1 MRRGLVIAGLALA
14 ACSRTS
20 KSEPHPAVVT
30 SAGAAKVAAPCEAH
44 PIRTELVPGITLE
57 RFLAPVAPSV
67 PVGDRCVTLVRVDPA
82 RHALQLHTAR
92 TEGGARTVDKW
103 SESGKL
109 EAVLNAAMYGDDQRG
124 VGLMVSPAGINN
136 GGDNKKYGGFLAW
149 DRTREGI
156 PEVAAFGRDCAGFDL
171 DQIRRD
177 YRSVVQNYRL
187 LDCQAQPIAWQD
199 PKLFSA
205 AVLGTDKRG
214 WLVFAHVRTPYAMT
228 DLAKIL
234 ASPDL
239 EMQSAM
245 HVEGGPE
252 ASLYVAAGGAVVRE
266 MGSYETGFMS
276 NDDNHDFWP
285 IPNVLG
291 VVPRPSSP

>member
-1 MRRGLVIAGLALA
+1 MRRGAFLVVLALA
-14 ACSRTS
+14 ACT
-20 KSEPHPAVVT
+20 KTTKTDPHPAALASS
-30 SAGAAKVAAPCEAH
+30 SATKGAAPCETH
-44 PIRTELVPGITLE
+44 PLRTELVPGITVA
-57 RFLAPVAPSV
+57 RFLAPVAPTV
-67 PVGDRCVTLVRVDPA
+67 PVGDRCVTVVRVDPT
-82 RHALQLHTAR
+82 RHTLQLHTAR
-92 TEGGARTVDKW
+92 TEGGARTVDRW
-103 SESGKL
+103 SESAKL
-109 EAVLNAAMYGDDQRG
+109 EAVLNAAMYGDDQRS
-124 VGLMVSPAGINN
+124 VGLMVSPAGVNN
-136 GGDNKKYGGFLAW
+136 GADNKKYSGFLAW
-149 DRTREGI
+149 DRTRDGI
-156 PEVAAFGRDCAGFDL
+156 PEVAAFGRDCPGFDL
-171 DQIRRD
+171 DAIRRD

-187 LDCQAQPIAWQD
+187 LDCQGHPIAWQD

-239 EMQSAM
+239 EMASAM

-252 ASLYVAAGGAVVRE
+252 ASLYVNAGGVVVRE

-276 NDDNHDFWP
+276 NDDNRDFWP

-291 VVPRPSSP
+291 VVARP

>member
-1 MRRGLVIAGLALA
+1 MRRGAFLVVLALA
-14 ACSRTS
+14 ACT
-20 KSEPHPAVVT
+20 KTTKTDPHPAALASS
-30 SAGAAKVAAPCEAH
+30 SATKGAAPCETH
-44 PIRTELVPGITLE
+44 PLRTELVPGITVA
-57 RFLAPVAPSV
+57 RFLAPVAPTV
-67 PVGDRCVTLVRVDPA
+67 PVGDRCVTVVRVDPT
-82 RHALQLHTAR
+82 RHTLQLHTAR
-92 TEGGARTVDKW
+92 TEGGARTVDRW
-103 SESGKL
+103 SESAKL
-109 EAVLNAAMYGDDQRG
+109 EAVLNAAMYGDDQRS
-124 VGLMVSPAGINN
+124 VGLMVSPAGVNN
-136 GGDNKKYGGFLAW
+136 GADNKKYGGFLAW
-149 DRTREGI
+149 DRTRDGI
-156 PEVAAFGRDCAGFDL
+156 PEVAAFGRDCPGFDL
-171 DQIRRD
+171 DAIRRD

-187 LDCQAQPIAWQD
+187 LDCQGHPIAWQD

-239 EMQSAM
+239 EMASAM

-252 ASLYVAAGGAVVRE
+252 ASLYVNAGGVVVRE

-276 NDDNHDFWP
+276 NDDNRDFWP

-291 VVPRPSSP
+291 VVARP

>member
-1 MRRGLVIAGLALA
+1 MRRAAFLGVLALA
-14 ACSRTS
+14 ACT
-20 KSEPHPAVVT
+20 KTTKTDPHPA
-30 SAGAAKVAAPCEAH
+30 AAASSSSTKAAAPCETH
-44 PIRTELVPGITLE
+44 PLRTELVPGITVE
-57 RFLAPVAPSV
+57 RFLAPVAPTV
-67 PVGDRCVTLVRVDPA
+67 PVGDRCVTVVRVDPA
-82 RHALQLHTAR
+82 RHTLQLHTAR
-92 TEGGARTVDKW
+92 TEGGARTVDRW
-103 SESGKL
+103 SENAKL
-109 EAVLNAAMYGDDQRG
+109 EAVLNAAMYADDQRS
-124 VGLMVSPAGINN
+124 VGLMVSTAAVNN
-136 GGDNKKYGGFLAW
+136 GADNKKYGGFLAW
-149 DRTREGI
+149 DRTRDGI

-171 DQIRRD
+171 DAIRRD

-187 LDCQAQPIAWQD
+187 LDCQGHPIAWQD

-205 AVLGTDKRG
+205 AVVGTDKRG

-239 EMQSAM
+239 EMASAM

-252 ASLYVAAGGAVVRE
+252 ASLFVNAGGATVRE

-291 VVPRPSSP
+291 VVARP

>member
-1 MRRGLVIAGLALA
+1 MRRGALLVAVALA
-14 ACSRTS
+14 ACAKTAKTDSHGATTGS
-20 KSEPHPAVVT
+20 SGATKAVAT
-30 SAGAAKVAAPCEAH
+30 CEAH
-44 PIRTELVPGITLE
+44 PLRTELVPGITVE
-57 RFLAPVAPSV
+57 RFLAPVAPTV

-82 RHALQLHTAR
+82 RHTLQLHTAR
-92 TEGGARTVDKW
+92 TEGGARTVDRW
-103 SESGKL
+103 SESAKL
-109 EAVLNAAMYGDDQRG
+109 EAVLNAAMYADDQRS
-124 VGLMVSPAGINN
+124 VGLMVSAAGVNN

-149 DRTREGI
+149 DRTRDGI
-156 PEVAAFGRDCAGFDL
+156 PEVAAFGRDCPGFDL
-171 DQIRRD
+171 DAIRHD
-177 YRSVVQNYRL
+177 YRAVVQNYRL
-187 LDCQAQPIAWQD
+187 LDCQGHPIAWQD

-234 ASPDL
+234 ASADL
-239 EMQSAM
+239 EMASAM

-252 ASLYVAAGGAVVRE
+252 ASLFVNAGGSTVRE

-291 VVPRPSSP
+291 VVARP